1 MVGIVIVTHS
11 VKTAEGIVETASQ
24 MASPGQRIIAAGGA
38 VDGSVGTDAMKIGEA
53 IRAADDGSGVV
64 VLVDLGSA
72 IFSTETALELLEEE
86 LRPRVRIADAP
97 VGRGDRRCGP
107 GFAGG
112 RTGGGSGDRGRGPG
126 SEEKI
131 NRQAAKNPR
140 GFAGF
145 FCGENR

>member
-38 VDGSVGTDAMKIGEA
+38 VDGSVGTDALKIGEA

-97 VGRGDRRCGP
+97 VVEGAIAAVVQASLG
-107 GFAGG
+107 AGL
-112 RTGGGSGDRGRGPG
+112 
-126 SEEKI
+126 EEV
-131 NRQAAKNPR
+131 AATAEEARDLRKR
-140 GFAGF
+140 
-145 FCGENR
+145 